1 MNLNE
6 WNARLHGLVIF
17 RALLDDD
24 VIAKLVDLTDRMA
37 AAPRSTGAVCGAA
50 ASFESALFE
59 HTTNFGEYLS
69 AAVLEAETV
78 CVRQA
83 AVSKVPPVLQKALDG
98 ELDFLQQLCGLTLD
112 GLLEAADAADPL
124 PVLPRWETKDID
136 LRAAYAQRMSEVGKK
151 GYGMFAKH
159 HVFTVENGQLVPVR
173 YPDPQRLDE
182 LPGYEQEREK
192 VIANTRALLAGMPAN
207 NVLLYGDAGTGK
219 SSTVKAI
226 ANEFAADGLRLVEVK
241 KNQLYQIPDLMDKLA
256 ANPLK
261 FVLFIDDLSFTA
273 NDDNF
278 AALKAILEG
287 SVGGRAKNIAVYAT
301 SNRSGDDIHEADT
314 RQELMSLSARFGLTV
329 TFQRPEKARFEV
341 ILTELAKQHG
351 IEMPHDQLL
360 TKAEAFAIRAG
371 GRSPRVA
378 KQFIEQCAAGV
389 QK

>member
-124 PVLPRWETKDID
+124 PFLPRWETKDID
-136 LRAAYAQRMSEVGKK
+136 LHAAYAQRMSEVGK
-151 GYGMFAKH
+151 
-159 HVFTVENGQLVPVR
+159 
-173 YPDPQRLDE
+173 
-182 LPGYEQEREK
+182 
-192 VIANTRALLAGMPAN
+192 
-207 NVLLYGDAGTGK
+207 
-219 SSTVKAI
+219 
-226 ANEFAADGLRLVEVK
+226 
-241 KNQLYQIPDLMDKLA
+241 
-256 ANPLK
+256 
-261 FVLFIDDLSFTA
+261 
-273 NDDNF
+273 
-278 AALKAILEG
+278 
-287 SVGGRAKNIAVYAT
+287 
-301 SNRSGDDIHEADT
+301 
-314 RQELMSLSARFGLTV
+314 
-329 TFQRPEKARFEV
+329 
-341 ILTELAKQHG
+341 
-351 IEMPHDQLL
+351 
-360 TKAEAFAIRAG
+360 
-371 GRSPRVA
+371 
-378 KQFIEQCAAGV
+378 
-389 QK
+389 